1 MIGYLEVSFGI
12 TSRHTQ
18 MAKSCPKSNSTFEV
32 VEAGGGGFCSVH
44 SMEYILS
51 GKIRA
56 GKDYIERYREWAT
69 ANGSPFPTDI
79 NFKRW
84 STNDWSSPVSMF
96 DMWIAKS
103 MKVPFIIHDPKA
115 RSGKVYTLAELF
127 KLLDKKQHEKLT
139 DSVNPTFIVGTGMHW
154 MPIKAIESSVVVRK
168 VVISPK
174 HTAIAS
180 TLSPFSS
187 RPPITVPKKI
197 RFKIRAAPPR
207 LPASVVV

>member
-1 MIGYLEVSFGI
+1 
-12 TSRHTQ
+12 
-18 MAKSCPKSNSTFEV
+18 MAESCSSSKSSSAFQV

-127 KLLDKKQHEKLT
+127 KLLDKKQHEKLKEA
-139 DSVNPTFIVGTGMHW
+139 VNPTFIVGTGMHW
-154 MPIKAIESSVVVRK
+154 MPIKAIESSVVRK
-168 VVISPK
+168 VVILPK
-174 HTAIAS
+174 QPAISS
-180 TLSPFSS
+180 TLSPSS
-187 RPPITVPKKI
+187 PSPRPSPRPIALPKKI
-197 RFKIRAAPPR
+197 RFKIIRAAPPT

>member
-1 MIGYLEVSFGI
+1 MSEFC
-12 TSRHTQ
+12 
-18 MAKSCPKSNSTFEV
+18 AKSNSTFEV

-115 RSGKVYTLAELF
+115 RSGKVYTLDELF
-127 KLLDKKQHEKLT
+127 KLLDKRQQEKLKEA
-139 DSVNPTFIVGTGMHW
+139 VNPTFIVGTGMHW
-154 MPIKAIESSVVVRK
+154 MPIK
-168 VVISPK
+168 VVISAKPK
-174 HTAIAS
+174 QAGIS
-180 TLSPFSS
+180 LTLSPSHLLVNKP
-187 RPPITVPKKI
+187 RKI
-197 RFKIRAAPPR
+197 RFKIRAVSPR
-207 LPASVVV
+207 LPTGVVV

>member
-1 MIGYLEVSFGI
+1 
-12 TSRHTQ
+12 
-18 MAKSCPKSNSTFEV
+18 MAESCSSSNSGASCESRLTFEV
-32 VEAGGGGFCSVH
+32 VEAGGGGFCGVH

-115 RSGKVYTLAELF
+115 HSGKVYTLGELF
-127 KLLDKKQHEKLT
+127 KFLDKRQQEKLNEAI
-139 DSVNPTFIVGTGMHW
+139 NPTFIVGTGMHW
-154 MPIKAIESSVVVRK
+154 MPIKATESSVVVRK

-180 TLSPFSS
+180 TLSSPFPS
-187 RPPITVPKKI
+187 RPKKI

>member
-1 MIGYLEVSFGI
+1 MS
-12 TSRHTQ
+12 
-18 MAKSCPKSNSTFEV
+18 KSSSKPGLSFEV

-51 GKIRA
+51 GRKRG
-56 GKDYIERYREWAT
+56 GKDYIERYRQWAT
-69 ANGSPFPTDI
+69 GNGSPFPTDD

-127 KLLDKKQHEKLT
+127 KLLDKKQHEKLKEA
-139 DSVNPTFIVGTGMHW
+139 VNPTFIVGTGMHW
-154 MPIKAIESSVVVRK
+154 MPIKA
-168 VVISPK
+168 VISEKPK
-174 HTAIAS
+174 QVGIS
-180 TLSPFSS
+180 IILSSPISGPCH
-187 RPPITVPKKI
+187 RPYQPRAKKI
-197 RFKIRAAPPR
+197 RFKIRSVPTR
-207 LPASVVV
+207 LPASLVG